1 MSTENEVKETGAETA
16 EAGGEQ
22 PKLKRVLGLGDLMG
36 IGVGQIIGSGIMA
49 LTGITIALTGAG
61 TPLAFLVAAILV
73 ICPNMVLAVLGSAVP
88 ATGGMYTYVR
98 DYIGPKTGLFYLAL
112 LVAGQLVLAMFGITF
127 AEYAC
132 SLVPGLPKIWVAFG
146 ILTLCFVMNLLGI
159 DLAAKLQNV
168 LVIVLVAAMLL
179 FIGFGLPKVDWSVFK
194 GGIKAIMPNGF
205 INFMTGA
212 SLLTFATGGA
222 EFLSELGGEMKN
234 PGRDL
239 PRSMILSTVLVA
251 ILYAFIGIVAV
262 GVLPIETVAGE
273 TLVPVAEAIFPKPLY
288 YFFIVGGGMFAVAS
302 TLNAT
307 FTWCTKGLLIAAE
320 EGWLP
325 KFTAKISKRGTPWVL
340 LIIFY
345 IVGAIPIL
353 TGLDIDVIA
362 RLGNGVS
369 LIYVLFPIFT
379 GYLIYKK
386 NPEAMAK
393 STFKVKKIPLFI
405 LTTIALIGY
414 ILAAIL
420 NFGDIASAWQMMLIL
435 SVAVIAYGFIRE
447 WYLKKKKRL

>member
-1 MSTENEVKETGAETA
+1 MDKQDKQNEQNG
-16 EAGGEQ
+16 
-22 PKLKRVLGLGDLMG
+22 LKKVLGLGDLMG
-36 IGVGQIIGSGIMA
+36 IGIGQIIGSGIMA

-61 TPLAFLVAAILV
+61 TPFAFLVAAVLV
-73 ICPNMVLAVLGSAVP
+73 ICPNLVLAVLGSAVP

-98 DYIGPKTGLFYLAL
+98 DYIGKKTGFFYLAL
-112 LVAGQLVLAMFGITF
+112 LVAGQLVLAMFAITF

-132 SLVPGLPKIWVAFG
+132 SLVPGLSQTWVAFG
-146 ILTLCFVMNLLGI
+146 ILTICFIMNVLGVDI
-159 DLAAKLQNV
+159 AAKLQNV
-168 LVIVLVAAMLL
+168 LVIVLLAAMLL
-179 FIGFGLPKVDWSVFK
+179 FIAFGLPKVDWSVFS
-194 GGIKAIMPNGF
+194 GGISAIMPNGF
-205 INFMTGA
+205 ISFMTGA

-239 PRSMILSTVLVA
+239 PRAMIFSTIAVA
-251 ILYAFIGIVAV
+251 VLYAFIGVVAV
-262 GVLPIETVAGE
+262 GVLPIEQVADQS
-273 TLVPVAEAIFPKPLY
+273 LVLVSDAIFPKPLY

-325 KFTAKISKRGTPWVL
+325 KQAAAISKKGTPWVL
-340 LIIFY
+340 LTVFY

-353 TGLDIDVIA
+353 TGLDISTIA

-386 NPEAMAK
+386 NPTAMEN
-393 STFKVKKIPLFI
+393 STFKIKKPLLFV
-405 LTTIALIGY
+405 LTTVALIGY
-414 ILAAIL
+414 VIAAIL
-420 NFGDIASAWQMMLIL
+420 NFSDISSAWQMMLIF
-435 SVAVIAYGFIRE
+435 SAVVIVYAWIRE
-447 WYLKKKKRL
+447 KKVKEISKQ

>member
-1 MSTENEVKETGAETA
+1 MDKQDKQNEQNG
-16 EAGGEQ
+16 
-22 PKLKRVLGLGDLMG
+22 LKKVLGLGDLMG
-36 IGVGQIIGSGIMA
+36 IGIGQIIGSGIMA

-61 TPLAFLVAAILV
+61 TPFAFLVAAVLV
-73 ICPNMVLAVLGSAVP
+73 ICPNLVLAVLGSAVP

-98 DYIGPKTGLFYLAL
+98 DYIGKKTGFFYLAL
-112 LVAGQLVLAMFGITF
+112 LVAGQLVLAMFAITF

-132 SLVPGLPKIWVAFG
+132 SLVPGLSQTWVAFG
-146 ILTLCFVMNLLGI
+146 ILTICFIMNVLGVDI
-159 DLAAKLQNV
+159 AAKLQNV
-168 LVIVLVAAMLL
+168 LVIVLLAAMLL
-179 FIGFGLPKVDWSVFK
+179 FIAFGLPKVDWSVFS
-194 GGIKAIMPNGF
+194 GGISAIMPNGF
-205 INFMTGA
+205 ISFMTGA

-239 PRSMILSTVLVA
+239 PRAMIFSTIAVA
-251 ILYAFIGIVAV
+251 VLYAFIGVVAV
-262 GVLPIETVAGE
+262 GVLPIEQVADQS
-273 TLVPVAEAIFPKPLY
+273 LVLVSDAIFPKPLY

-325 KFTAKISKRGTPWVL
+325 KQAAAISKKGTPWVL
-340 LIIFY
+340 LTVFY

-353 TGLDIDVIA
+353 TGLDISTIA

-386 NPEAMAK
+386 NPTAMEN
-393 STFKVKKIPLFI
+393 STFKIKKPLLFV
-405 LTTIALIGY
+405 LTTVALIGY
-414 ILAAIL
+414 VIAAIL
-420 NFGDIASAWQMMLIL
+420 NFSDISSAWQMMLIF
-435 SVAVIAYGFIRE
+435 SAVVIVYAWLRE
-447 WYLKKKKRL
+447 KKVKEISRQ

>member
-1 MSTENEVKETGAETA
+1 MSEKESTN
-16 EAGGEQ
+16 Q
-22 PKLKRVLGLGDLMG
+22 LKKVLGLGDLLG

-61 TPLAFLVAAILV
+61 TPFAFLLAAVLV
-73 ICPNMVLAVLGSAVP
+73 ICPNLVLAVLGSAVP

-98 DYIGPKTGLFYLAL
+98 DYIGRKTGFFYLAL
-112 LVAGQLVLAMFGITF
+112 LVAGQLVLAMFAITF

-132 SLVPGLPKIWVAFG
+132 SLVPGLSKTWVAFG
-146 ILTLCFVMNLLGI
+146 VLTICFIMNVLGV
-159 DLAAKLQNV
+159 DLAAKLQNL
-168 LVIVLVAAMLL
+168 LVIILVAAMLL
-179 FIGFGLPKVDWSVFK
+179 FVVFGLPKVDWSVFK
-194 GGIKAIMPNGF
+194 GGISAIMPNGF
-205 INFMTGA
+205 INFLTGA

-239 PRSMILSTVLVA
+239 PRAMILSTVAVA
-251 ILYAFIGIVAV
+251 VLYAFIGVVAV

-273 TLVPVAEAIFPKPLY
+273 SLVPVAEVIFPKPLY

-325 KFTAKISKRGTPWVL
+325 RQAAAISKRGTPWVL
-340 LIIFY
+340 LVIFY

-353 TGLDIDVIA
+353 TGLDISTIA

-386 NPEAMAK
+386 NPEAMAN
-393 STFKVKKIPLFI
+393 STFKVKKTALFI
-405 LTTIALIGY
+405 LTTVALIGY
-414 ILAAIL
+414 IIAAIL
-420 NFGDIASAWQMMLIL
+420 NFSDISSAWQMMLIY
-435 SVAVIAYGFIRE
+435 SAVVIVYAFLRE
-447 WYLKKKKRL
+447 KKVKSLHKDQ

>member
-1 MSTENEVKETGAETA
+1 MSENNQKNE
-16 EAGGEQ
+16 
-22 PKLKRVLGLGDLMG
+22 LKRVLGLGDLMG
-36 IGVGQIIGSGIMA
+36 IGIGQIIGSGIMA

-61 TPLAFLVAAILV
+61 TPLAFLVAAVLV
-73 ICPNMVLAVLGSAVP
+73 ICPNLVLAVLGSAVP

-98 DYIGPKTGLFYLAL
+98 DYIGPKTGLYYLAL

-132 SLVPGLPKIWVAFG
+132 SLIPGLPKIWVAFG
-146 ILTLCFVMNLLGI
+146 VLTLCFIMNVLGV

-168 LVIVLVAAMLL
+168 LVIILVAAMLL
-179 FIGFGLPKVDWSVFK
+179 FVGFGLPKVDWSVFS

-205 INFMTGA
+205 VNFMTGA

-239 PRSMILSTVLVA
+239 PRSMILSTVVVA
-251 ILYAFIGIVAV
+251 VLYAFIGIVAV

-273 TLVPVAEAIFPKPLY
+273 TLVPVAEVIFPKPLY

-325 KFTAKISKRGTPWVL
+325 KGMAKISRRGTPWVL

-345 IVGAIPIL
+345 VIGAIPIL
-353 TGLDIDVIA
+353 TGLDISTIA

-386 NPEAMAK
+386 NPEAMRNSA
-393 STFKVKKIPLFI
+393 FKIKPVPLFI
-405 LTTIALIGY
+405 LTTVALIGY
-414 ILAAIL
+414 IIAAVL
-420 NFGDIASAWQMMLIL
+420 NFSDITSAWQMMLIY
-435 SVAVIAYGFIRE
+435 SAVVIIYAFLRE
-447 WYLKKKKRL
+447 HYLKKKG

>member
-1 MSTENEVKETGAETA
+1 MSADNQKNE
-16 EAGGEQ
+16 
-22 PKLKRVLGLGDLMG
+22 LKRVLGLGDLMG
-36 IGVGQIIGSGIMA
+36 IGIGQIIGSGIMA

-61 TPLAFLVAAILV
+61 TPFAFLAAAILV
-73 ICPNMVLAVLGSAVP
+73 ICPNLVLAVLGSAVP

-132 SLVPGLPKIWVAFG
+132 SLVPGLPKMWVAFG
-146 ILTLCFVMNLLGI
+146 ILTLCFLMNVLGV

-179 FIGFGLPKVDWSVFK
+179 FVGFGLPKVDWSVFR
-194 GGIKAIMPNGF
+194 GGIRAIMPNGF
-205 INFMTGA
+205 VSFMTGA

-239 PRSMILSTVLVA
+239 PRSMILSTVAVA
-251 ILYAFIGIVAV
+251 VLYAFIGIVAV

-273 TLVPVAEAIFPKPLY
+273 TLVPVAEVIFPKPLY

-325 KFTAKISKRGTPWVL
+325 KGMAKIGRRGTPWVL

-345 IVGAIPIL
+345 VIGAIPIL
-353 TGLDIDVIA
+353 TGLDISTIA

-386 NPEAMAK
+386 NPEAMRN
-393 STFKVKKIPLFI
+393 STFRLNPVPLWI
-405 LTTIALIGY
+405 LTTVALIGY
-414 ILAAIL
+414 VIAAIL
-420 NFGDIASAWQMMLIL
+420 NFSDITSAWQMMLAY
-435 SVAVIAYGFIRE
+435 SAFVIIYAFLRE
-447 WYLKKKKRL
+447 RYLKKRSPAA